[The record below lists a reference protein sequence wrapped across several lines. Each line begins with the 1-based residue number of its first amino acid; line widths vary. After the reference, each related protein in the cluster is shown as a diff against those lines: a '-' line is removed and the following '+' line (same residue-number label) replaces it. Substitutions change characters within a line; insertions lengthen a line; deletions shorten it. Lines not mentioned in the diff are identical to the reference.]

1 MFSGFMN
8 FYCRV
13 CHQCFCVIIIVAVT
27 GSVVSF
33 QGQYFSGGSFRIY
46 LLGNPVVW
54 WSNLAFLAI
63 FLLTYFMAA
72 IKRQRGYDADEDCE
86 TKSKSSVGVKVAS

>member
-1 MFSGFMN
+1 M
-8 FYCRV
+8 
-13 CHQCFCVIIIVAVT
+13 T

-54 WSNLAFLAI
+54 WSNLAFLAV

-86 TKSKSSVGVKVAS
+86 TKSEWSVGVEGASLRTRLIRVEFPSRWLDFDDF

>member
-1 MFSGFMN
+1 M
-8 FYCRV
+8 
-13 CHQCFCVIIIVAVT
+13 T

-54 WSNLAFLAI
+54 WSNLAFLAV

-86 TKSKSSVGVKVAS
+86 TKSEWSLAVEGTSLRTRLIRVEFPSRWLDFDDF